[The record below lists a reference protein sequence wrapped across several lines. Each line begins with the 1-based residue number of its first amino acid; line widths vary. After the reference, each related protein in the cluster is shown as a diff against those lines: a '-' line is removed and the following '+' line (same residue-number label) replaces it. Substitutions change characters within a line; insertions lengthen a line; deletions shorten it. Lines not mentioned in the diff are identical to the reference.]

1 MKATVIRAGF
11 STTIQD
17 LGRAGFCEFGVS
29 LGGGLDRHA
38 LRVANLLVG
47 NSDSAAG
54 LEITFGGLQLRFV
67 DDRLIAWCGGE
78 FDVRVGS
85 MTLPPGHVAL
95 ARAGQELI
103 LTKSKIGCRS
113 WLAISGGI
121 DVPLVLGSRSTDQR
135 GNFGG
140 LDGQALHDGAELPL
154 NKNPES
160 ARTLSGKLR
169 GAAVANWSP
178 PHDWCSTA
186 KHNPVL
192 RFTRGVDWN
201 RFDDVTIQ
209 RFANHV
215 FAVSPDSDRMGVRFD
230 SPELKRT
237 NESDLI
243 SEAVAP
249 GTVQVPP
256 SGRPILLLGDC
267 QTIGGYPKI
276 AHVITVDFPVAAQLR
291 GGDRVR
297 FREISLSESQALLI
311 DRGEKLE
318 HFRRGIQMR
327 VS

>member
-1 MKATVIRAGF
+1 MKASVIRAGF
-11 STTIQD
+11 STTVQD
-17 LGRAGFCEFGVS
+17 LGRAGFREFGVS
-29 LGGGLDRHA
+29 LGGSLDRHA

-67 DDRLIAWCGGE
+67 DDRLVAWCGGE

-85 MTLPPGHVAL
+85 TTLPPGHVAL
-95 ARAGQELI
+95 ARAGEELVFA
-103 LTKSKIGCRS
+103 KSKIGCRS

-135 GNFGG
+135 GDFGG
-140 LDGQALHDGAELPL
+140 FDGQALRDGAELPL
-154 NKNPES
+154 HKNPEN
-160 ARTLSGKLR
+160 AEALVGKLR
-169 GAAVANWSP
+169 EERIASWSP

-186 KHNPVL
+186 KCDPVL
-192 RFTRGVDWN
+192 RFTRGADWH
-201 RFDDVTIQ
+201 RFNAST
-209 RFANHV
+209 HLTLTSEV

-230 SPELKRT
+230 GPELERLD
-237 NESDLI
+237 ESDLI
-243 SEAVAP
+243 SEAVVP

-256 SGRPILLLGDC
+256 SGKPILLLGDC

-297 FREISLSESQALLI
+297 FHEISLSESQALLI
-311 DRGEKLE
+311 DREEKLE

>member
-11 STTIQD
+11 STTVQD
-17 LGRAGFCEFGVS
+17 LGRAGFREFGVS
-29 LGGGLDRHA
+29 LGGSLDRHA

-85 MTLPPGHVAL
+85 TTLPPGHVAL
-95 ARAGQELI
+95 ARAGEELVFA
-103 LTKSKIGCRS
+103 KSKIGCRS

-140 LDGQALHDGAELPL
+140 FDGQALRDGAELPL
-154 NKNPES
+154 NQNPEG
-160 ARTLSGKLR
+160 AAAFAGKLR
-169 GAAVANWSP
+169 GVGIASWSP

-209 RFANHV
+209 RFTNHV

-230 SPELKRT
+230 GPELERLD
-237 NESDLI
+237 ESDLI
-243 SEAVAP
+243 SEAVVP

-256 SGRPILLLGDC
+256 SGKPILLLGDC

-291 GGDRVR
+291 GGDSVR
-297 FREISLSESQALLI
+297 FHEISLSESQALLI
-311 DRGEKLE
+311 DREEKLE